1 LGTLEEVETM
11 AKMKQIG
18 RLSRDLIGFARK
30 NKAYWIIPMVMVLG
44 LMTLLIVGGQG
55 AAPFIYTLF

>member
-1 LGTLEEVETM
+1 M
-11 AKMKQIG
+11 AKMNQIG
-18 RLSRDLIGFARK
+18 RLSRDLIGFAKK